1 MSIQA
6 IQILMPVYNAE
17 KYIDE
22 AIASLQAQTHASWEL
37 LAIDDGSTDQ
47 SLDKL
52 KEWQVKDNRICIRT
66 RQNKGLVA
74 TLNELTEWST
84 SPIIARMDADDIS
97 HPERLEKQLA
107 ALERLDRPGVVA
119 SWVSLFGAKQA
130 NWHYREL
137 DSDIRMLMLFGRAPQ
152 AIASLLADR
161 LVFEKHSF
169 IPSHTHLEE
178 LDFFLRLTQDST
190 FSLYSVQQFLYCYR
204 QHANSICYQH
214 ANYRI
219 AHYKKR
225 FAVFLRLHAKELT
238 EAQVQAYMAFVY
250 DEPMQSASD
259 KTILQESFKVM
270 LQRYSE
276 QYPNFETELMRRW
289 ERYEK

>member
-22 AIASLQAQTHASWEL
+22 AIASLQAQTHAFWEL

-84 SPIIARMDADDIS
+84 SPIVARMDADDIS

-119 SWVSLFGAKQA
+119 CWVSLFGAKQA
-130 NWHYREL
+130 DWHYRET
-137 DSDIRMLMLFGRAPQ
+137 DPDIRMLMLFGRCPL
-152 AIASLLADR
+152 IHASLLADR
-161 LVFEKHSF
+161 RVFEKHSF
-169 IPSHTHLEE
+169 NPSFTHLED
-178 LDFFLRLTQDST
+178 LDFLLRLTQDST
-190 FSLYSVQQFLYCYR
+190 FSLYNVQQVLYSYR
-204 QHANSICYQH
+204 QHPDSIIYQ
-214 ANYRI
+214 NVSYRI
-219 AHYKKR
+219 NEYKKR
-225 FAVFLRLHAKELT
+225 FAVFLRQHANQLT
-238 EAQVQAYMAFVY
+238 EEQIQAYMAFVY

-259 KTILQESFKVM
+259 KTILQEAFKVM